1 MLITT
6 NDGSTIRVSDAV
18 YRAIEE
24 LKVEI
29 DVLKERLAEYEGPEA
44 LGQRGMNSTV
54 VRRLTAALY
63 QCLGLAQ
70 LKLAL
75 LDEGAEFDWV
85 LAGLW
90 AIDTSEES
98 DLAGNGV
105 LMDALAHHLES
116 LAEQVDIRFNRHKA
130 LAFALRYYEAHLVEE
145 DKNDSD
151 KNTIPSY

>member
-6 NDGSTIRVSDAV
+6 HDGSTIRVSDEV
-18 YRAIEE
+18 YRAVDE

-29 DVLKERLAEYEGPEA
+29 HVLKERLAEYEGPEA
-44 LGQRGMNSTV
+44 LGQRGMSSTV

-90 AIDTSEES
+90 AIDTAEAS
-98 DLAGNGV
+98 DLVDSSV

-116 LAEQVDIRFNRHKA
+116 LAEQVDTRFDQQKA
-130 LAFALRYYEAHLVEE
+130 FAFALRYYEAHLAEE
-145 DKNDSD
+145 DKIPSD
-151 KNTIPSY
+151 KNIIPSY

>member
-6 NDGSTIRVSDAV
+6 HDGSTIRVSDEV
-18 YRAIEE
+18 YRAVDN

-29 DVLKERLAEYEGPEA
+29 DALKTRLAEYEGPEA
-44 LGQRGMNSTV
+44 LGKRGMNSTV

-63 QCLGLAQ
+63 QCIGLAQ

-90 AIDTSEES
+90 AIDTAEAS
-98 DLAGNGV
+98 DLDGSGV

-116 LAEQVDIRFNRHKA
+116 LEEQVDIRFDQYKA
-130 LAFALRYYEAHLVEE
+130 LAFALRYYETHLAEE
-145 DKNDSD
+145 EKVASD

>member
-6 NDGSTIRVSDAV
+6 HDGNTIRVSDEV
-18 YRAIEE
+18 YRAVDE

-29 DVLKERLAEYEGPEA
+29 HVLKERLAEYEGPEA
-44 LGQRGMNSTV
+44 LGQRGMSSSV

-75 LDEGAEFDWV
+75 HDEGTEFNWV

-90 AIDTSEES
+90 AIDTAEAAE
-98 DLAGNGV
+98 LADSGV
-105 LMDALAHHLES
+105 LMDVLAHHLES
-116 LAEQVDIRFNRHKA
+116 LAKQVDIRFDQQKA
-130 LAFALRYYEAHLVEE
+130 FVFALRYYEAHLAEE
-145 DKNDSD
+145 DEIPSD
-151 KNTIPSY
+151 KNIIPSY

>member
-1 MLITT
+1 M
-6 NDGSTIRVSDAV
+6 S
-18 YRAIEE
+18 
-24 LKVEI
+24 
-29 DVLKERLAEYEGPEA
+29 
-44 LGQRGMNSTV
+44 STV

-90 AIDTSEES
+90 AIDTAEAS
-98 DLAGNGV
+98 DLVDSSV

-116 LAEQVDIRFNRHKA
+116 LAEQVDTRFDQQKA
-130 LAFALRYYEAHLVEE
+130 FVFALRYYEAHLAEE
-145 DKNDSD
+145 DKIPSD
-151 KNTIPSY
+151 KNIIPSY

>member
-6 NDGSTIRVSDAV
+6 HDGSTIQVCDEV
-18 YRAIEE
+18 YRAVDE

-29 DVLKERLAEYEGPEA
+29 DGLKERLAEYEGPEA
-44 LGQRGMNSTV
+44 LGQRGMNSKV

-63 QCLGLAQ
+63 QCLGLAD

-90 AIDTSEES
+90 AIDAAEAS
-98 DLAGNGV
+98 DLADSGV

-116 LAEQVDIRFNRHKA
+116 LAEQVGICFDQQKA
-130 LAFALRYYEAHLVEE
+130 FAFALRYYEAHLAEE
-145 DKNDSD
+145 DKIASD
-151 KNTIPSY
+151 KNTIPSF

>member
-6 NDGSTIRVSDAV
+6 HNGSTIRVSDEV
-18 YRAIEE
+18 YRAVDE

-29 DVLKERLAEYEGPEA
+29 HELKERLAEYEGPEA
-44 LGQRGMNSTV
+44 LGQGGMSSTV

-90 AIDTSEES
+90 AIDTAEAS
-98 DLAGNGV
+98 DLVDSGV

-116 LAEQVDIRFNRHKA
+116 LAEQVDIRFDQQKA
-130 LAFALRYYEAHLVEE
+130 FAFALRYYEAHLAEE
-145 DKNDSD
+145 DKIPSN
-151 KNTIPSY
+151 KNIIPSY

>member
-6 NDGSTIRVSDAV
+6 HDGSTIRVSDEV
-18 YRAIEE
+18 YRAVDE

-29 DVLKERLAEYEGPEA
+29 HVLKERLAEYEGPEA
-44 LGQRGMNSTV
+44 LGQRGMSSTV

-75 LDEGAEFDWV
+75 LDEGTEFDWV

-90 AIDTSEES
+90 AIDTAEAS
-98 DLAGNGV
+98 DLVDSGV
-105 LMDALAHHLES
+105 LMDALAQHLES
-116 LAEQVDIRFNRHKA
+116 LAEQVDIRFDQHKA
-130 LAFALRYYEAHLVEE
+130 FAFALSYYEAHLAEE
-145 DKNDSD
+145 DKVLSD
-151 KNTIPSY
+151 KNIIR